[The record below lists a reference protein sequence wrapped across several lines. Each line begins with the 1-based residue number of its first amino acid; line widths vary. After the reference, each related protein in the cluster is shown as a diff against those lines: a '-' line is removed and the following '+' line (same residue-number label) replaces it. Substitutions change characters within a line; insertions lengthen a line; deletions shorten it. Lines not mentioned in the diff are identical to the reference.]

1 MEQVYFSLLH
11 WFLIQKLTAYRFPQT
26 RTLRR
31 SVSWMDVA
39 GCHFYSYLHLHD
51 FPHAWMYIFVCIL
64 LLLLLLLYIYILIIY
79 LLVKCE
85 PLYIYMGRWIDCF
98 SIRDLGWMLVEIPL
112 SCIFDRFSMSKIPT
126 MGWIKVR
133 CVSKPRCL
141 WRATDNKTFQAME
154 WKETKLKPRDMSLLN
169 FLIYIYRI
177 YI

>member
-1 MEQVYFSLLH
+1 MGWNRCIFHCSIGSWSRNWPLTGSRRRGHCEDQFLGWTSRGATSIHICICMIFHMHECIYLYVY
-11 WFLIQKLTAYRFPQT
+11 Y
-26 RTLRR
+26 
-31 SVSWMDVA
+31 
-39 GCHFYSYLHLHD
+39 YY
-51 FPHAWMYIFVCIL
+51 YYYY
-64 LLLLLLLYIYILIIY
+64 YIYILIIY

-98 SIRDLGWMLVEIPL
+98 SIRDLGWMLVELPL

-169 FLIYIYRI
+169 FLIYI
-177 YI
+177 